1 MVIVLVAFLDVL
13 FFSDLLSVH
22 VMCAFFF
29 DQAILAI
36 VLVLLMFQKTK
47 RAVNAHSCWSRFGC
61 CCRC

>member
-47 RAVNAHSCWSRFGC
+47 RAVNAHSCWS
-61 CCRC
+61 